1 MEQDKQ
7 RPRRYHTYTKKM
19 MTRIINV
26 ALVDMQ
32 FPFLLALLGR
42 EQIAETLGGLIVTEI
57 IGVFLVYCVKSFTE
71 TREEQRVR
79 LKEQYMYNNETENGE
94 VAPVQPEYEENGG
107 IYRE

>member
-1 MEQDKQ
+1 MEESGQT

-42 EQIAETLGGLIVTEI
+42 DQIAETMGGLIVTEI
-57 IGVFLVYCVKSFTE
+57 VGAFLVYSVKSYFE
-71 TREEQRVR
+71 TKEEQRVR
-79 LKEQYMYNNETENGE
+79 LKEQYMYNETESEE
-94 VAPVQPEYEENGG
+94 VAPVQPESEDEL
-107 IYRE
+107 

>member
-1 MEQDKQ
+1 MEGSRQT

-42 EQIAETLGGLIVTEI
+42 EQIAETLGGLIATEI

-79 LKEQYMYNNETENGE
+79 LKEKYMHNETENEE
-94 VAPVQPEYEENGG
+94 VAPVQPESEDEL
-107 IYRE
+107 